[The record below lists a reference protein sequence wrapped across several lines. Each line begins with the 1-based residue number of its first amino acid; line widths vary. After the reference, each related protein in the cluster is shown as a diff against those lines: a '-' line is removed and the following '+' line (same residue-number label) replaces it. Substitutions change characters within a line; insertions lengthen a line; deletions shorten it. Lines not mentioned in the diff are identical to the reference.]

1 MDANRRVA
9 LLKEYSEVCNN
20 FRLLTDVRFELLAFL
35 PIAAAAAILRNDR
48 ATGPGLA
55 LSLFGL
61 VVTSGS

>member
-48 ATGPGLA
+48 ATGRGLA